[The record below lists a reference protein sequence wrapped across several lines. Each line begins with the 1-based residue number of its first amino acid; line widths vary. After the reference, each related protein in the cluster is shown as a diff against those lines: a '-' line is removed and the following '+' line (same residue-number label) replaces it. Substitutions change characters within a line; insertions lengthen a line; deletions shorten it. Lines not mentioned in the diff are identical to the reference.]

1 MEHGAESKKA
11 KSKGQESR
19 EQRAPEVGDQK
30 SEISGNYISL
40 EQGEG
45 AKGRGKSMELGAGS
59 EELRQ
64 RAKGKEVRA
73 AQFRISDCGF
83 RIC

>member
-45 AKGRGKSMELGAGS
+45 AKGKEGRAWSLERG
-59 EELRQ
+59 
-64 RAKGKEVRA
+64 AKTKG
-73 AQFRISDCGF
+73 
-83 RIC
+83 